1 MPGRSMGELIEG
13 GHFRR
18 LLDPLLIK
26 ALGHPVREH
35 ILAVLNERI
44 ASATEIGEELG
55 ADVSAF
61 YHHVEEL
68 ERLGCIEKVATRR
81 RRGANEHFYRAKRAL
96 FFDDTAWRRLP
107 ATLKADISTSFLQNV
122 FGDAVAAIEA
132 STFDARD
139 DRHLSWTTG
148 WLSAS
153 GWRRMTAL
161 VNDTLEQLIEIR
173 DESAC
178 ELAKSGEK
186 GIPATIAI
194 MAFES
199 AS

>member
-44 ASATEIGEELG
+44 ASASEIGEELG

-68 ERLGCIEKVATRR
+68 ERLGCIEKVMTRK
-81 RRGANEHFYRAKRAL
+81 RRGASEHFYRAKRAI
-96 FFDDTAWRRLP
+96 FFDDTAWGRLP
-107 ATLKADISTSFLQNV
+107 ATLQADITTSFLQDI
-122 FGDAVAAIEA
+122 FGDAVAALEA
-132 STFDARD
+132 KTFNARD

-148 WLSAS
+148 HFSTA
-153 GWRRMTAL
+153 GWRKLTTL
-161 VNDTLEQLIEIR
+161 VNETLDQLIEIR
-173 DESAC
+173 DESAL
-178 ELAKSGEK
+178 ELAKSGEE
-186 GIPATIAI
+186 GVPATIAI
-194 MAFES
+194 MAFE
-199 AS
+199 AAG

>member
-1 MPGRSMGELIEG
+1 MGELIEG

-44 ASATEIGEELG
+44 ASASEIGEELG

-68 ERLGCIEKVATRR
+68 ERLGCIEKVETRK
-81 RRGANEHFYRAKRAL
+81 RRGASEHFYRARRAL
-96 FFDDTAWRRLP
+96 FFDDAAWERLP
-107 ATLKADISTSFLQNV
+107 ATVQADISTSFLQDV

-148 WLSAS
+148 RYSAAA
-153 GWRRMTAL
+153 WRKVATLM
-161 VNDTLEQLIEIR
+161 NGTLEQLIEIR
-173 DESAC
+173 DQSAL
-178 ELAKSGEK
+178 ELVESGEE
-186 GIPATIAI
+186 GIPTTVAI

>member
-1 MPGRSMGELIEG
+1 MGELIEG

-68 ERLGCIEKVATRR
+68 ERLGCIEKVETRK
-81 RRGANEHFYRAKRAL
+81 RRGANEHFYRATRAL
-96 FFDDTAWRRLP
+96 CFDDAAWGQLP
-107 ATLKADISTSFLQNV
+107 TTLQADISTSFLQDV
-122 FGDAVAAIEA
+122 FGDAVTAIEA
-132 STFDARD
+132 RTFNARD

-148 WLSAS
+148 RFSPA
-153 GWRRMTAL
+153 GWRKMTTL
-161 VNDTLEQLIEIR
+161 MNETLERLIELR
-173 DESAC
+173 DESAR
-178 ELAKSGEK
+178 ELAGSGEP
-186 GIPATIAI
+186 GIPVAVAI